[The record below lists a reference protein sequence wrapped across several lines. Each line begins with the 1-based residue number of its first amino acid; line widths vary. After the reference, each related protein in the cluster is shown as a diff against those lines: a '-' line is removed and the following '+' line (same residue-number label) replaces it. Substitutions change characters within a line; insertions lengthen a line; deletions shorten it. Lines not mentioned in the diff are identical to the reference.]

1 MKILTI
7 AVFPFFAFYAC
18 NSADSQPNRPVSQA
32 TSSKHHEAKTSN
44 VAAKGAEAEPTPDR
58 ATGEP
63 RTVMDFFEKL
73 PEKYFVLEGC
83 DHETDKDCKKA
94 RAEYL
99 KNLPGV
105 VDIRNGYF
113 KGGCDGGQSC
123 VEMAIFKRSDGSYLI
138 GLATMHEMGSDF
150 HFLDYAGGAWR
161 DASSEVPE
169 FGPKHWYQLPR
180 VGTTMTVFERKI
192 TEKGDD
198 YEVTEKGRKLY
209 DLVWKDGKFTRK

>member
-1 MKILTI
+1 MKIL
-7 AVFPFFAFYAC
+7 AVALFSFLAFYAC
-18 NSADSQPNRPVSQA
+18 DTGSPSS
-32 TSSKHHEAKTSN
+32 TSSPVQASST
-44 VAAKGAEAEPTPDR
+44 PTPANTSAGGKKHPDLLGTPER
-58 ATGEP
+58 PGSEP
-63 RTVMDFFEKL
+63 RTVMDFFERV

-83 DHETDKDCKKA
+83 DRETDKDCKKA

-105 VDIRNGYF
+105 VDIPNGYF

-123 VEMAIFKRSDGSYLI
+123 IEMAIFKRADGTYLI

-150 HFLDYAGGAWR
+150 HFLDYAGGQWR
-161 DASSEVPE
+161 DASNEVPE

-180 VGTTMTVFERKI
+180 VGATMAVFERKI

-209 DLVWKDGKFTRK
+209 ELVWKEGKFTRK